1 MKLGTSVAVAV
12 SIVCVSA
19 RATTIPARSVD
30 PQFPALAKC
39 IQKTSPGFPKD
50 GSKPTT
56 QQLRDCVDQTQPK
69 ARRAEAAED
78 DVLLYE
84 PEEADAVKPR
94 GIVDTTQ
101 VLGQQLYLN
110 KKPWCEGTQVH
121 DNFVW
126 VGDIVP
132 KANDVCSRLK
142 NDIEKHGLKED
153 GSVGAV
159 VNLITNG
166 YGFGSGR
173 FQNQLMINRHLT
185 ATYLLNF
192 YPPARTGIEGVKQ
205 LAAGVYDLCND
216 AIIRIT
222 EKGNGC
228 AVDVPYFRPS
238 KAKTYHEV
246 GAIGGTV
253 RMFLGKDTNPVADL
267 SLMFSNDD

>member
-94 GIVDTTQ
+94 DLIDTAQ
-101 VLGQQLYLN
+101 VLGQMLYLN
-110 KKPWCEGTQVH
+110 KKPWCDGTEVH
-121 DNFVW
+121 ENFVW
-126 VGDIVP
+126 VADITA
-132 KANDVCSRLK
+132 KANDICSRLK
-142 NDIEKHGLKED
+142 DDIEKHGLKED
-153 GSVGAV
+153 GGVGSVV
-159 VNLITNG
+159 DLLTNG
-166 YGFGSGR
+166 HDKQGH
-173 FQNQLMINRHLT
+173 QLKDKRHLT

-205 LAAGVYDLCND
+205 LASGVYDLCND
-216 AIIRIT
+216 GIMRIA
-222 EKGNGC
+222 EKGTGC
-228 AVDVPYFRPS
+228 TADLKYFRPS
-238 KAKTYHEV
+238 KAKTYHDV
-246 GAIGGTV
+246 GAIGGTL
-253 RMFLGKDTNPVADL
+253 RMFFGKDTNPVADL